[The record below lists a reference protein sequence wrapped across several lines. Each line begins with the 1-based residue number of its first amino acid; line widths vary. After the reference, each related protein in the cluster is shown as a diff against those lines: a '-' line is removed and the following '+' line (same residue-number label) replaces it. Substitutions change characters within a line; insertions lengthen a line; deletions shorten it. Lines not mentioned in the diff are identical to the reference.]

1 MKILIDTNA
10 YSALLKGDR
19 DVLKIISKAEIIYIS
34 VFVLSEL
41 FYGFKAGSKYE
52 WNIEILSKFIGKQN
66 VKIIHTTHLTAE
78 LFADIKLELK
88 SKGNPI
94 PINDIWIAA
103 HSIEY
108 NSLLITYDNH
118 FKLIRNINLWN

>member
-10 YSALLKGDR
+10 YSALLNGDR
-19 DVLKIISKAEIIYIS
+19 NVLKIISKAEIIYVS

-52 WNIEILSKFIGKQN
+52 RNIEILSKFIGKQN

-88 SKGNPI
+88 NIGKT
-94 PINDIWIAA
+94 
-103 HSIEY
+103 
-108 NSLLITYDNH
+108 NSN
-118 FKLIRNINLWN
+118 